1 MQLLVKGCRMAGV
14 RRITAMQDSSHHA
27 FARVDGNACPFAE
40 KMHFS
45 TLGMK
50 VCKGASE
57 CTSIISIPKT
67 AGVVSVLESRR

>member
-1 MQLLVKGCRMAGV
+1 MAGV

-27 FARVDGNACPFAE
+27 FARVDGNACPFTE
-40 KMHFS
+40 KMDFS
-45 TLGMK
+45 ALGMK